1 MGMRRGARGCLK
13 PSSEGR
19 PPAKLGWLTG
29 KERAVRLLDQE
40 SSAQQVPP
48 PSPAT
53 VTEDAQRAARHSLRT
68 QIAGLERQLAE
79 AFVTAYT
86 MGGLEHPPAYS
97 AQPRLLDLGELE
109 QTRDALAERLRAA
122 RLRISERADEQAAN
136 RLYLERMLLE
146 PGKYRFAR
154 VSREDLGEP
163 GCGAW
168 HVRPR
173 LGLIGMLMGWWQV
186 KLSSGCPLPRGRGLS
201 RP

>member
-1 MGMRRGARGCLK
+1 M
-13 PSSEGR
+13 
-19 PPAKLGWLTG
+19 
-29 KERAVRLLDQE
+29 RLLDQE
-40 SSAQQVPP
+40 SSAPQVQL

-53 VTEDAQRAARHSLRT
+53 VTEDAQRAARRTLRA

-79 AFVTAYT
+79 AFVTAYS
-86 MGGLEHPPAYS
+86 MGGLEHPLQYS

-109 QTRDALAERLRAA
+109 QVRDDLAERLRAA
-122 RLRISERADEQAAN
+122 RVRIAQRADEQAAS
-136 RLYLERMLLE
+136 RLCLERMLLE

-168 HVRPR
+168 QVRPR
-173 LGLIGMLMGWWQV
+173 MGLIGMLMGWWQV
-186 KLSSGCPLPRGRGLS
+186 KLSSGCPLPWGRGAP